1 MINFLLKILSAV
13 TNGRIPTLDQWQAAQ
28 KNLEH
33 LQAKTDNLEEVIQ
46 KTRQRQQTDLLIVK
60 EAHRGEIQILREQTE
75 KLNQQ
80 LGIQRERSDQLQ
92 LNAERESQRHIAENK
107 ALLDQLNWLSGT
119 IAHDFRA
126 PLRAIDA
133 NSFFL
138 RDDIGDKGPP
148 DAHKTIDEI
157 SRNGKRMGV
166 LIDGLLDYLRVG
178 ISPLNR
184 VPIQLKAIIN
194 QTIESD
200 FSLLQYPIEISDPH
214 NHLNSLMK
222 ADKDLLIWMFK
233 ELLDNAVK
241 FSSKAEP
248 HPIVKIRSPE
258 PDLIEIVDNGVGF
271 KDEHRAQLFQLFHR
285 LHGNDEYPG
294 EGIGLCIAQRI
305 AMRHGIEL
313 RLDRLGEQTVAGL
326 RFKS

>member
-1 MINFLLKILSAV
+1 MADFLLKILSFL
-13 TNGRIPTLDQWQAAQ
+13 TNGRIPTAELWQSTKKQ
-28 KNLEH
+28 LELVESKNHNLEDVLQRTRLRQKTDLFITQEKYKSEIER
-33 LQAKTDNLEEVIQ
+33 LQAET
-46 KTRQRQQTDLLIVK
+46 T
-60 EAHRGEIQILREQTE
+60 
-75 KLNQQ
+75 KLTQQ
-80 LGIQRERSDQLQ
+80 LNTQRARSDQLQ
-92 LNAERESQRHIAENK
+92 LNVERESQKHITENK

-138 RDDIGDKGPP
+138 KDDLGEQGPP
-148 DAHKTIDEI
+148 DALKTIDEI

-178 ISPLNR
+178 ISPMNR
-184 VPIQLKAIIN
+184 VPTQLKVLID
-194 QTIESD
+194 QTLESD
-200 FSLLQYPIEISDPH
+200 FSLLQHPIVVLDKH
-214 NHLNSLMK
+214 KHLNRIMK
-222 ADKDLLIWMFK
+222 ADKALLQWMFK

-248 HPIVKIRSPE
+248 APAIKIRSPE

-271 KDEHRAQLFQLFHR
+271 KEEHRAQLFQLFHR

-305 AMRHGIEL
+305 AMRHGIDL
-313 RLDRLGEQTVAGL
+313 QLNRVKDQTIASL
-326 RFKS
+326 RFKT